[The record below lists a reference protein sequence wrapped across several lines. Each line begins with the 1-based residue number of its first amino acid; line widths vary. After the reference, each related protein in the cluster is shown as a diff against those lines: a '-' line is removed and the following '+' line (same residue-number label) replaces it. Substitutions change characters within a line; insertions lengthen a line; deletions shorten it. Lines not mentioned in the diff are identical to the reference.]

1 MSYDLAYKQSQQQ
14 QVLEKLRANPRTNNI
29 RLAAPKDCSLGQ
41 SIQGVYDK
49 GDVPELPHRGCSRP
63 GGCICSYVP
72 VIIDIYP

>member
-14 QVLEKLRANPRTNNI
+14 KILERLRANQRTKLI
-29 RLAAPKDCSLGQ
+29 HVAAPKDCLVGQ

-49 GDVPELPHRGCSRP
+49 DEVPELPHRGCSRP